1 MKTLWIGFALLA
13 VGAYGR
19 AEESAKGRFA
29 ERFEELNLTDEQE
42 AKIAEIQ
49 KDFRPK
55 VEEAAKELAAV
66 VKQEE
71 EKVQSVLTADQKAK
85 LGELK
90 EERREHRAEGLSERA
105 ARLDTLDLTEAE
117 TSKIIEIRKEY
128 HPKIAKAMEG
138 LKGVLTDAQRSARD
152 EALKSGRKHKEV
164 LTSLNLSAD
173 EKEKV
178 EAVCTQ
184 VAGVVREEMEKI
196 RDVLT
201 EGQEEKLAELKD
213 ERADRVRDRRAQRI
227 SNLKELDL
235 TDEQKAKIAEFRT
248 EFRPKVHEAGN
259 KLRASARKEL
269 EQIIAVIKG

>member
-13 VGAYGR
+13 VAAYGR
-19 AEESAKGRFA
+19 AEDRKERLAD
-29 ERFEELNLTDEQE
+29 RFEELNLSEEQE
-42 AKIAEIQ
+42 AKIADIQ
-49 KDFRPK
+49 KDARPK
-55 VEEAAKELAAV
+55 VEEAAKELTAII
-66 VKQEE
+66 KEEE

-85 LGELK
+85 LGLLK
-90 EERREHRAEGLSERA
+90 EERREQRAEGLSEKV
-105 ARLDTLDLTEAE
+105 ARLDSLDLTDGEM
-117 TSKIIEIRKEY
+117 SKIMEIRKEY

-152 EALKSGRKHKEV
+152 EGLKAGRKHKEV

-184 VAGVVREEMEKI
+184 VAGIVREEMEKI

-201 EGQEEKLAELKD
+201 AEQEEKLAELKD
-213 ERADRVRDRRAQRI
+213 ERADRVRDRRAHRI

-235 TDEQKAKIAEFRT
+235 TDEQKAKIAEIRT

-259 KLRASARKEL
+259 KTRAAVRGEL
-269 EQIIAVIKG
+269 DKIIAVIKV